1 MRLRES
7 TEGQDR
13 DLEKGAVD
21 KLPDGEKG
29 GLHRLG
35 TAGWQTLILL
45 KTNQTQKH
53 FSLDNIIQLKIF
65 LSINKPIEFIS
76 VIKMPRILSR
86 ILVVGLVRTNHI
98 ISSSFRL
105 TRL

>member
-35 TAGWQTLILL
+35 TAGWQTLILP

-53 FSLDNIIQLKIF
+53 FSLDNIIQLIIIH
-65 LSINKPIEFIS
+65 SIYKPIEILS
-76 VIKMPRILSR
+76 LNKMPRILSR
-86 ILVVGLVRTNHI
+86 ILVVWLLRTNHI
-98 ISSSFRL
+98 IP
-105 TRL
+105 

>member
-1 MRLRES
+1 VILVKIREL

-35 TAGWQTLILL
+35 LAGWQTLILL

-53 FSLDNIIQLKIF
+53 FSLDIIIQLIIIH
-65 LSINKPIEFIS
+65 SIYKPIEILS
-76 VIKMPRILSR
+76 LIKMPRILSR
-86 ILVVGLVRTNHI
+86 ILVVWLVRTNHI
-98 ISSSFRL
+98 IP
-105 TRL
+105 

>member
-1 MRLRES
+1 MVRREAS
-7 TEGQDR
+7 QAWDGWLTENIQS
-13 DLEKGAVD
+13 V
-21 KLPDGEKG
+21 
-29 GLHRLG
+29 
-35 TAGWQTLILL
+35 
-45 KTNQTQKH
+45 TNQTQKH

-65 LSINKPIEFIS
+65 LSINKPIEIIS

>member
-53 FSLDNIIQLKIF
+53 FSLDNIIQLIIIH
-65 LSINKPIEFIS
+65 SIYKPIEILS
-76 VIKMPRILSR
+76 LNKMPRILSS
-86 ILVVGLVRTNHI
+86 IPAVLLVPTNHI
-98 ISSSFRL
+98 IS
-105 TRL
+105 